1 MEPLSSAFAVAAPMR
16 LCYHSSSTCGH
27 RQVVRQRLPK
37 PSSAGSNPVA
47 RSRATDRP
55 FRGPKLAQEICRD
68 DLDYF
73 ESAEMLVWEVAR
85 HEGFVIPDYPLA
97 SNSEVK
103 AFLKEYNAR
112 DVADWYQKRGVLRS
126 SYDQFWKSSAL
137 MARNRTFWRK
147 VIVFPKS
154 DMDDANLLARDLCV
168 AVTFCMGKED
178 GERDSRLF
186 SI

>member
-1 MEPLSSAFAVAAPMR
+1 MARMLVNLGKDFVEAVESWIDDSGKLDLPQ
-16 LCYHSSSTCGH
+16 
-27 RQVVRQRLPK
+27 QVK
-37 PSSAGSNPVA
+37 PEALL
-47 RSRATDRP
+47 
-55 FRGPKLAQEICRD
+55 KLAQEICRD

-103 AFLKEYNAR
+103 AFLKEYDAR
-112 DVADWYQKRGVLRS
+112 DVADWYQKRG
-126 SYDQFWKSSAL
+126 L

>member
-1 MEPLSSAFAVAAPMR
+1 MLVNLGKDFVEAVESWIDDSGKLDLPQ
-16 LCYHSSSTCGH
+16 
-27 RQVVRQRLPK
+27 QVK
-37 PSSAGSNPVA
+37 PEALL
-47 RSRATDRP
+47 
-55 FRGPKLAQEICRD
+55 KLAQEICRD

-112 DVADWYQKRGVLRS
+112 DVADWFQKRGVLRS

-147 VIVFPKS
+147 VIVYPKS

>member
-1 MEPLSSAFAVAAPMR
+1 
-16 LCYHSSSTCGH
+16 
-27 RQVVRQRLPK
+27 
-37 PSSAGSNPVA
+37 VA
-47 RSRATDRP
+47 RMLVNLGKDFVEAVESWIDDSGKLDLPQQVKPEALL
-55 FRGPKLAQEICRD
+55 KLAQEICRD

>member
-1 MEPLSSAFAVAAPMR
+1 MLVNLGKDFVEAVESWIDDSGK
-16 LCYHSSSTCGH
+16 LD
-27 RQVVRQRLPK
+27 LPQQIK
-37 PSSAGSNPVA
+37 PEALL
-47 RSRATDRP
+47 
-55 FRGPKLAQEICRD
+55 KLAQEICRD

-73 ESAEMLVWEVAR
+73 GSAEMLVWEVAR

-103 AFLKEYNAR
+103 AFLKEYDAR

-178 GERDSRLF
+178 SERDSRLF

>member
-1 MEPLSSAFAVAAPMR
+1 MLVNLGKDFVEAVESWIDDSGKLDLPQ
-16 LCYHSSSTCGH
+16 
-27 RQVVRQRLPK
+27 QVK
-37 PSSAGSNPVA
+37 PEALL
-47 RSRATDRP
+47 
-55 FRGPKLAQEICRD
+55 KLAQEICRD

-137 MARNRTFWRK
+137 MARNRTFWRM

>member
-1 MEPLSSAFAVAAPMR
+1 MARMLVNLGKDFVEAVESWIDDSGK
-16 LCYHSSSTCGH
+16 LD
-27 RQVVRQRLPK
+27 LPQQIK
-37 PSSAGSNPVA
+37 PEALL
-47 RSRATDRP
+47 
-55 FRGPKLAQEICRD
+55 KLAQEICRD
-68 DLDYF
+68 GLDYF

-103 AFLKEYNAR
+103 AFLKEHDAR

>member
-1 MEPLSSAFAVAAPMR
+1 MARMLVNLGKDFVEAVESWIDDTGK
-16 LCYHSSSTCGH
+16 L
-27 RQVVRQRLPK
+27 QLPK
-37 PSSAGSNPVA
+37 QVKPEALLTLV
-47 RSRATDRP
+47 
-55 FRGPKLAQEICRD
+55 QEICRD
-68 DLDYF
+68 DLSYF
-73 ESAEMLVWEVAR
+73 ESAEMLVWDVAR
-85 HEGFVIPDYPLA
+85 HEGYIIPDYPLA
-97 SNSEVK
+97 GNSEVK
-103 AFLKEYNAR
+103 AFLKEHGAK

-126 SYDQFWKSSAL
+126 SYDQFWKSSAI

>member
-1 MEPLSSAFAVAAPMR
+1 MARMLVNLGKDFVEAVESWIDDSGK
-16 LCYHSSSTCGH
+16 LD
-27 RQVVRQRLPK
+27 LPQHVK
-37 PSSAGSNPVA
+37 PVA
-47 RSRATDRP
+47 LL
-55 FRGPKLAQEICRD
+55 KLAQEICRD

-103 AFLKEYNAR
+103 AFLKEYDAR

>member
-1 MEPLSSAFAVAAPMR
+1 MARMLVNLGKDFVEAVESWIDDSGKLDLPL
-16 LCYHSSSTCGH
+16 
-27 RQVVRQRLPK
+27 QVK
-37 PSSAGSNPVA
+37 PEALL
-47 RSRATDRP
+47 
-55 FRGPKLAQEICRD
+55 KLAQEICRD

-85 HEGFVIPDYPLA
+85 HEGFVIPDFPLA

>member
-1 MEPLSSAFAVAAPMR
+1 MARMLVNLGKDFVEAVESWIDDSGKLDLPQ
-16 LCYHSSSTCGH
+16 
-27 RQVVRQRLPK
+27 QVK
-37 PSSAGSNPVA
+37 PEALL
-47 RSRATDRP
+47 
-55 FRGPKLAQEICRD
+55 KLAQEICLD

-103 AFLKEYNAR
+103 AFLKEHDTR

-147 VIVFPKS
+147 VVVFPKS

>member
-1 MEPLSSAFAVAAPMR
+1 MLVNLGKDFVEAVESWIDDSGKLDLPQ
-16 LCYHSSSTCGH
+16 
-27 RQVVRQRLPK
+27 QVK
-37 PSSAGSNPVA
+37 PEALL
-47 RSRATDRP
+47 
-55 FRGPKLAQEICRD
+55 KLAQEICRD

-126 SYDQFWKSSAL
+126 SYDQFWRSSAL